1 MSDQAL
7 FSDDGP
13 LFGDDVDEQS
23 KNEGNETWKV
33 LIADDEPDVHKV
45 TQMVLHNFSFDGR
58 KLELISA
65 YTGQEAKDIMANR
78 DDIALAILD
87 VVMEDEH
94 AGLEVARYIRENLR
108 NRYTRLVLRTGQ
120 PGQAPENEVIRNY
133 DINDYKDKTELT
145 TTKLNTLLYATLR
158 SYRDICTLNQNRK
171 GLEGVIK
178 ASTEVFSSGTLNKFA
193 SAVLTQITA
202 LLGLE
207 QSALY
212 CSSIT
217 HDTQL
222 DIETRSFRILA
233 ATGDMEST
241 HTIASIE
248 DLPAQVQEGFKEVLA
263 DHKSHYHKDY
273 YIGYFSTQKGS
284 ESLLY
289 VTYHH
294 ELSDLDKQLLEI
306 YAANVAVTYEN
317 LLMRDD
323 IQETQ
328 KELVYML
335 GEAVEQRSK
344 ETGAH
349 VKRVA
354 QISQLLATAYGLPE
368 QEAELIK
375 LASPLHDVG
384 KVGIPDSILNKPG
397 KHTPEEWEIMKTHA
411 MIGEEILAKSDKRIL
426 QLGSII
432 AGQHHEKWNGNGYP
446 RGLKGEEIHV
456 AGRITA
462 LADVFDALGSKRCY
476 KEAWPIEKIIAI
488 IKEEKGEQFEPR
500 LVDIFEENID
510 ALIAIREK
518 FPDSY

>member
-7 FSDDGP
+7 FNDDEL
-13 LFGDDVDEQS
+13 LFSGDDDEHSTAEVNQ
-23 KNEGNETWKV
+23 TWKI

-45 TQMVLHNFSFDGR
+45 TQMVLHNFTFDGLN
-58 KLELISA
+58 LELISA
-65 YTGQEAKDIMANR
+65 YSGQEAKDIMLAR

-94 AGLEVARYIRENLR
+94 AGLEVARYIREDLN

-158 SYRDICTLNQNRK
+158 SYRDICTLNQHRK
-171 GLEGVIK
+171 GLESVIQ
-178 ASTEVFSSGTLNKFA
+178 ASTEVFGSGTLNKFA
-193 SAVLTQITA
+193 SAVLSQITN

-222 DIETRSFRILA
+222 DIETRTFRILA
-233 ATGDMEST
+233 ATGDMSNS
-241 HTIASIE
+241 HHVACLE
-248 DLPAQVQEGFKEVLA
+248 DLPLQVQQGFKDVLVE
-263 DHKSHYHKDY
+263 HKSQYYKDY

-289 VTYHH
+289 VTFHH
-294 ELSDLDKQLLEI
+294 DLSDLDKQLLEI
-306 YAANVAVTYEN
+306 YAANVAITYEN

-354 QISQLLATAYGLPE
+354 QISQLLATVYGLPE
-368 QEAELIK
+368 REAELIK

-397 KHTPEEWEIMKTHA
+397 KHTAEEWEIMKTHA
-411 MIGEEILAKSDKRIL
+411 LIGEEILAKSDKRIL

-432 AGQHHEKWNGNGYP
+432 AGQHHEKWDGSGYP
-446 RGLKGEEIHV
+446 RGLKAEGIHI

-476 KEAWPIEKIIAI
+476 KEAWPIEEIIAM
-488 IKEEKGEQFEPR
+488 IKEERGKQFDPK
-500 LVDIFEENID
+500 LVDLFEEHIE
-510 ALIAIREK
+510 ALVAIREK
-518 FPDSY
+518 YPDNY

>member
-7 FSDDGP
+7 FNDEP
-13 LFGDDVDEQS
+13 LFSGGDEPSLSSSD
-23 KNEGNETWKV
+23 KTWKV
-33 LIADDEPDVHKV
+33 LIVDDEPDVHKV
-45 TQMVLHNFSFDGR
+45 TRMVLHNFVFDGL

-65 YTGQEAKDIMANR
+65 YSGQEAKDIMASR
-78 DDIALAILD
+78 DDIALAMLD
-87 VVMEDEH
+87 VVMEDDH
-94 AGLEVARYIRENLR
+94 AGLEVAHFIREELK

-158 SYRDICTLNQNRK
+158 SYRDICTLNENRK
-171 GLEGVIK
+171 GLEKVIK
-178 ASTEVFSSGTLNKFA
+178 ASTEIFSSDTLNKFA
-193 SAVLTQITA
+193 SAVLSQVTN

-217 HDTQL
+217 QDTQL
-222 DIETRSFRILA
+222 NIETRTFRVLA
-233 ATGDMEST
+233 STGDMQTNDSIT
-241 HTIASIE
+241 HLE
-248 DLPAQVQEGFKEVLA
+248 DLPEKVREGFKTVLQNQQ
-263 DHKSHYHKDY
+263 SFYHDDY
-273 YIGYFSTQKGS
+273 YIGYFSSQKGS

-289 VTYHH
+289 VTFHH
-294 ELSDLDKQLLEI
+294 ELSALDKQLLEI
-306 YAANVAVTYEN
+306 YAANVAITYEN

-354 QISQLLATAYGLPE
+354 QISQLLAIAYGLTE
-368 QEAELIK
+368 EEAKLIK

-397 KHTPEEWEIMKTHA
+397 KHTPEEWGVMQTHA
-411 MIGEEILAKSDKRIL
+411 LIGEEILAKSDKRIL

-432 AGQHHEKWNGNGYP
+432 AGQHHEKWNGKGYP
-446 RGLKGEEIHV
+446 RGLKGEEIHI

-476 KEAWPIEKIIAI
+476 KDAWPVGDIIAV
-488 IKEEKGEQFEPR
+488 IKEERGEQFDPK
-500 LVDIFEENID
+500 LVDLFEENID
-510 ALIAIREK
+510 ALVAIREK
-518 FPDSY
+518 FPDGH